1 MKISWKFVHPQA
13 IWDVDENQIWR
24 NVLFYHCLSN
34 GCSAVNGCRQNE
46 RADKNITIIHKFH
59 LLSSPDVNWWTGVVW
74 IIVMIL
80 SALILT
86 APIHCRA
93 SIAEHWCSHTFLMKK
108 QTHPNL
114 RWPEDE
120 HFHYV
125 NYSFNRMSSSISS
138 FFLVWMYSQQYL
150 QMSRTSS
157 ERMWIQHF

>member
-1 MKISWKFVHPQA
+1 MSIKFGEMCYFITV
-13 IWDVDENQIWR
+13 
-24 NVLFYHCLSN
+24 
-34 GCSAVNGCRQNE
+34 SAMDALQWMGAVRM

-74 IIVMIL
+74 IIVMFYQL
-80 SALILT
+80 SFWRHPFT
-86 APIHCRA
+86 AEHPLLR
-93 SIAEHWCSHTFLMKK
+93 HWCSHTFLMKK
-108 QTHPNL
+108 QTHPDL